1 MKLLI
6 LTLTG
11 YFLFFKAYAQQSV
24 DKVIIG
30 DYDPNWVSVETVE
43 DQEIREQSRAIG
55 RLIMPAKKNSACTAF
70 LISDDVIMTNE
81 HCIGSANDA
90 VGAKVLFDYLDESE
104 HQTFI
109 CDQFISNNEK
119 LDYALLKCQGSPGR
133 IFGTVK
139 LSPTELDNGSHIYIV
154 HQNCDYYQT
163 KGCKRSKKVSFGNL
177 VGLNLHRVHH
187 NADTL
192 PGSSGSPIFSL
203 DTHEVIGLHNS
214 GSGHEETQGRRNGRG
229 KLNLGI
235 KMSQILAEIQTIFPD
250 LP

>member
-1 MKLLI
+1 MKLFKL
-6 LTLTG
+6 LTLFAG
-11 YFLFFKAYAQQSV
+11 YFLFSFDSQAL

-30 DYDPNWVSVETVE
+30 DFEPNWVNAESIKNE
-43 DQEIREQSRAIG
+43 EINQQSRAIG

-81 HCIGSANDA
+81 HCIGSADDA
-90 VGAKVLFDYLDESE
+90 VGAKVLFDYLDEGE
-104 HQTFI
+104 HHTFI

-119 LDYALLKCQGSPGR
+119 LDYALLKCQGSPGS

-139 LSPTELDNGSHIYIV
+139 LSSTELDNGSQIYVV
-154 HQNCDYYQT
+154 HQNCDYYQI
-163 KGCKRSKKVSFGNL
+163 KGCKRSKKVSLGNL
-177 VGLNLHRVHH
+177 VGFNLHRVHH

-214 GSGHEETQGRRNGRG
+214 GSGHEESGGRRNGRG

-235 KMSQILAEIQTIFPD
+235 KMSQIVAEIQVIFPD